1 MRRVQG
7 LMTTAVL
14 VLGLIAFADAQ
25 PAAPPPPPGPYP
37 GVGQPSGP
45 PPSPPYPIG
54 AQPVPVAPG
63 LPAMPNAP
71 QIPASQGSPSVVGQ
85 VQLYLLNPDGEVD
98 GFLLSDGTEVK
109 FPPHLAATLTA
120 MVRPGSSV
128 SVVGFFGNPTA
139 YGRAVP
145 ALSVTNTATGQTVVD
160 QPPASPPPPP
170 YLRRLAR
177 SPLTV
182 SGTVARF
189 LVNPPGDVDGLLLTS
204 GEQVRFPP
212 HNGVRVVTLLGG
224 RAGSSITANGYG
236 TRNAFGSVV
245 EADSLTINGQ
255 TVTLRWTASRP

>member
-1 MRRVQG
+1 MRRLLGVV
-7 LMTTAVL
+7 TSAVL
-14 VLGLIAFADAQ
+14 MLGLITSAAAQ
-25 PAAPPPPPGPYP
+25 PAGPPPPPTPYP
-37 GVGQPSGP
+37 GVGQASGP
-45 PPSPPYPIG
+45 PPGP
-54 AQPVPVAPG
+54 PVPFGTPPAPG
-63 LPAMPNAP
+63 PYAPPLPGA
-71 QIPASQGSPSVVGQ
+71 QGSPSVAGQ

-109 FPPHLAATLTA
+109 FPPHLGATLTA

-128 SVVGFFGNPTA
+128 SVVGFFGNSTA
-139 YGRAVP
+139 YGRAVH

-177 SPLTV
+177 SPLAV

-212 HNGVRVVTLLGG
+212 HTGVQVVTLLGG

-255 TVTLRWTASRP
+255 TVPLR